1 MKFSSFYYNI
11 NLIEF
16 GYERDFNDTKMS
28 VLKLLFSEVI
38 QQASTNNLFYSL
50 LINQQVFHIS
60 WGVNRLLYQRVRT
73 SKCHYIYIFMQSQF
87 VPKTSYYLHNILEI
101 LFWISNIIHM
111 LLKYKITHDLQ

>member
-50 LINQQVFHIS
+50 RINQQVFHIS
-60 WGVNRLLYQRVRT
+60 WGVNRLLYKRVRT
-73 SKCHYIYIFMQSQF
+73 FILRQSL
-87 VPKTSYYLHNILEI
+87 PE
-101 LFWISNIIHM
+101 
-111 LLKYKITHDLQ
+111 DA